1 MKAASWKAIA
11 ELIGIG
17 AIVASLVFLALQIK
31 QSQDIAR
38 FERDYSSL
46 GGRIDQNLSIIANGE
61 VWAKGNSG
69 QKLDETEYAVFSKM
83 VENQHWAA
91 WSGWRSAR
99 RLDLPTSEQISTA
112 DFAAYLHA
120 NPGALNAWRE
130 YIGKRESARQALV
143 DQYQDNDFVT
153 VVEAEVAELERR
165 AE

>member
-1 MKAASWKAIA
+1 MDKNWRSIA
-11 ELIGIG
+11 ELVGIA

-46 GGRIDQNLSIIANGE
+46 GGRIDQNISIIANGE
-61 VWAKGNSG
+61 VWAKGKSG
-69 QKLDETEYAVFSKM
+69 QDLDETEQAIFSKI
-83 VENQHWAA
+83 VENQHWVA

-120 NPGALNAWRE
+120 NPGALKAWRE
-130 YIGKRESARQALV
+130 YIGKRESARKILV
-143 DQYQDNDFVT
+143 NEYQDNNFVS
-153 VVEAEVAELERR
+153 VIEAKVSELERHGK
-165 AE
+165 

>member
-1 MKAASWKAIA
+1 MKTISWKGIA
-11 ELIGIG
+11 ELIGIA
-17 AIVASLVFLALQIK
+17 AIVASLVFLALQIR

-61 VWAKGNSG
+61 IWAKGNSG
-69 QKLDETEYAVFSKM
+69 QELDGTEQEIFSKM

-120 NPGALNAWRE
+120 NPGALKAWRE
-130 YIGKRESARQALV
+130 FIGKRESARVILV
-143 DQYQDNDFVT
+143 DDYQDNNFVT
-153 VVEAEVAELERR
+153 VIETEVAELERHGK
-165 AE
+165 